1 MISKLCLIAAGLA
14 FILSYVPLASG
25 FLGGVLKPLAV
36 IFFMIFFISNFLP
49 DRELAQFEEDNRL
62 RENLMREGSRPEEG
76 KQERESYPH
85 KDYAHA
91 H

>member
-1 MISKLCLIAAGLA
+1 MAAGLA
-14 FILSYVPLASG
+14 FVLSYVPLTSG
-25 FLGGVLKPLAV
+25 FLGGILKPVAV
-36 IFFMIFFISNFLP
+36 IFFMVFFISNFLP

-62 RENLMREGSRPEEG
+62 REKLIRERTRPEEG

-85 KDYAHA
+85 KDYVHA